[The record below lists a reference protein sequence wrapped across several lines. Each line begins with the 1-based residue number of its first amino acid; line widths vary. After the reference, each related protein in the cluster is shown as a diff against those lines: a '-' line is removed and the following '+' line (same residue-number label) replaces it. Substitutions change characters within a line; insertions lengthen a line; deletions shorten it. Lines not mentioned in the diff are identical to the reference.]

1 MINDVLILQRNIVV
15 AANYFRI
22 QPHATELT
30 WPTMRDVY
38 EHPEL
43 NTIDMVIVGDW
54 DWHIEFS
61 SKDEFP
67 RLWIDYLS
75 VIIQYGYII
84 HRHAS
89 WKKFT
94 LRLIQILPGC
104 EESECEL
111 MRTGLSYSP

>member
-1 MINDVLILQRNIVV
+1 MINDVLVLQRNIVV
-15 AANYFRI
+15 AANYTKI
-22 QPHATELT
+22 QPHGTQLD
-30 WPTMRDVY
+30 WPAMRDNY

-43 NTIDMVIVGDW
+43 CTIDMVIVGDW

-61 SKDEFP
+61 SIYEFP
-67 RLWIDYLS
+67 RLLIDYLS

-89 WKKFT
+89 WKKFG

-104 EESECEL
+104 DDNQCKE
-111 MRTGLSYSP
+111 GDKV